1 MAAALGSHVAP
12 PLRPSPMKT
21 SSIAPPSF
29 KRTPKKKTT
38 TTTNKKK
45 QSSRAVDHHS
55 TPLLITPVPT
65 NPSPAPILPPE
76 FFLVDAL
83 DLAPRLLG
91 KLLRRDEVVLRIT
104 EVEAY
109 RPNDTACH
117 GRFGLTARTAPVFGA
132 GGHAYVYLCYGLH
145 MMLNIVADE
154 EGVGA
159 AVLIRSCSPVNGL
172 KTIQERRGQNTVK
185 PVLLTGP
192 GKVGQALGL
201 TTAWS
206 HHPLYTPGGLE
217 VLDGPEPENIL
228 VGPRV
233 GIEYASP
240 EHVSAPWR
248 FAIAGSPWISSP
260 RNTLRP
266 P

>member
-104 EVEAY
+104 EV
-109 RPNDTACH
+109 
-117 GRFGLTARTAPVFGA
+117 
-132 GGHAYVYLCYGLH
+132 
-145 MMLNIVADE
+145 
-154 EGVGA
+154 
-159 AVLIRSCSPVNGL
+159 
-172 KTIQERRGQNTVK
+172 
-185 PVLLTGP
+185 
-192 GKVGQALGL
+192 
-201 TTAWS
+201 
-206 HHPLYTPGGLE
+206 
-217 VLDGPEPENIL
+217 
-228 VGPRV
+228 
-233 GIEYASP
+233 
-240 EHVSAPWR
+240 
-248 FAIAGSPWISSP
+248 
-260 RNTLRP
+260 
-266 P
+266 